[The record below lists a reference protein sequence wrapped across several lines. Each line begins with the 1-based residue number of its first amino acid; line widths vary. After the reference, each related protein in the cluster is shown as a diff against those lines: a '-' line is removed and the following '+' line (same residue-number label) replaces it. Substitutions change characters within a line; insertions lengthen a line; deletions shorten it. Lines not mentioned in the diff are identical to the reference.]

1 MKLDIKVAP
10 GKHDKAADIDR
21 QVNDKE
27 RVAAAM
33 ENETV
38 RHAIEELIRERIVY
52 WFKLIFKILS
62 S

>member
-1 MKLDIKVAP
+1 MCKVAP

-52 WFKLIFKILS
+52 WFKLIVEILS

>member
-1 MKLDIKVAP
+1 MKLAIHVQK
-10 GKHDKAADIDR
+10 GKHDTSAQIDR

-38 RHAIEELIRERIVY
+38 SNAIEELIKEREMH
-52 WFKLIFKILS
+52 
-62 S
+62 